1 MTVVIDPGRKTGVA
15 IYEGTT
21 PIVAA
26 FTDATPAEAHDLL
39 SWAKARGHT
48 HLVVED
54 QHAPRDP
61 KRFSWPRLMTLVLS
75 AHRWV
80 VIGELLG
87 FVIERPKSSE
97 WQSVMFRP
105 IPTHDVDTGKKLT
118 TKQRSKLV
126 VAATFEWLPRF
137 KQGESPE
144 DARLV
149 PAAKLPHDICDAVV
163 MGRWHRLHRSN

>member
-1 MTVVIDPGRKTGVA
+1 MTVVIDPGRCTGVA
-15 IYEGTT
+15 IYEGAT

-26 FTDATPAEAHDLL
+26 FVDATPAEAHELL
-39 SWAKARGHT
+39 SWAKERGHT
-48 HLVVED
+48 HLVIED

-61 KRFSWPRLMTLVLS
+61 KRFSWPRLMKLILS

-80 VIGELLG
+80 VIGEMLG
-87 FVIERPKSSE
+87 FVIERPKPSE

-105 IPTHDVDTGKKLT
+105 VRTHENEKKLT

-126 VAATFEWLPRF
+126 VAATFDELRRF
-137 KQGESPE
+137 KQGETPE
-144 DARLV
+144 DAKLV